1 MKRTKGNSCYF
12 CLLANLFILALTLF
26 LAGLL
31 LNLGTHIFFA
41 GMITAIFTGNPYFT
55 LLAGIGSFIPDL
67 DREYLFVSPKAF
79 RKEQYHRSL
88 FHNLLF
94 LSVLFLVNVWLALG
108 AFLHC
113 FIDSFTTEKDK
124 GVEWLFP
131 FSRLVKRGRYAL
143 TARSKDGCKLEL
155 VDQNPPD
162 RVCFINEDSP
172 EATKLSDPDLKE
184 TKAVPWRRTYGP
196 AANGQLFDR
205 WLALA
210 SFSILILYA
219 LVNPDFAIA
228 GKNLIL
234 STQIIPPMSLLTGI
248 VLVFLGGW
256 LKKNKR
262 NRKAYMTFFAA
273 GCLFMILSAVL
284 SIEEVS
290 GYVFP
295 IGLTFVAVASV
306 LLFVEALFIW
316 RLSTRGGRKALV

>member
-1 MKRTKGNSCYF
+1 
-12 CLLANLFILALTLF
+12 
-26 LAGLL
+26 

-41 GMITAIFTGNPYFT
+41 GVVTAIFTGNPYFT

-79 RKEQYHRSL
+79 REEQYHRAL

-94 LSVLFLVNVWLALG
+94 LSGLFFVNVWLAVG
-108 AFLHC
+108 AFLHS

-143 TARSKDGCKLEL
+143 AGTSEEGGCKLEL
-155 VDQNPPD
+155 VDQKPPD
-162 RVCFINEDSP
+162 RVCFLNEDSP
-172 EATKLSDPDLKE
+172 EMTKLSDPDLKE
-184 TKAVPWRRTYGP
+184 SRAVPWRRTYGP
-196 AANGQLFDR
+196 AANGQLFDK

-210 SFSILILYA
+210 SFSMLILYA
-219 LVNPDFAIA
+219 FLNPSFAVA

-248 VLVFLGGW
+248 VLVYLGGW

-262 NRKAYMTFFAA
+262 NRKGYIIFFIV
-273 GCLFMILSAVL
+273 GGVFMILSAAL
-284 SIEEVS
+284 SVS
-290 GYVFP
+290 GVSSYVFP
-295 IGLTFVAVASV
+295 LGPTFVAAACVV
-306 LLFVEALFIW
+306 LIVEGLFVW
-316 RLSTRGGRKALV
+316 RVSTHSGRKAIV

>member
-1 MKRTKGNSCYF
+1 
-12 CLLANLFILALTLF
+12 
-26 LAGLL
+26 

-41 GMITAIFTGNPYFT
+41 GVVTAVFTGNPYFT

-79 RKEQYHRSL
+79 RDEQFHRAL
-88 FHNLLF
+88 FHNFLF
-94 LSVLFLVNVWLALG
+94 LSGLFFVNVWLAVG
-108 AFLHC
+108 AFLHS

-131 FSRLVKRGRYAL
+131 FSRLVKRGRYTL
-143 TARSKDGCKLEL
+143 IVRSKDSGCKLEL
-155 VDQNPPD
+155 VDQKPPD

-172 EATKLSDPDLKE
+172 EMTKLSDPDLKE
-184 TKAVPWRRTYGP
+184 LRAVPWRRTYGP

-210 SFSILILYA
+210 SFSLLILYA
-219 LVNPDFAIA
+219 LVNPDFAVA

-234 STQIIPPMSLLTGI
+234 STRIIPPMSLLTGI
-248 VLVFLGGW
+248 VLVYLGGW
-256 LKKNKR
+256 LKRNKR
-262 NRKAYMTFFAA
+262 TRKGYLILFAV
-273 GCLFMILSAVL
+273 GGVFMILSAVL
-284 SIEEVS
+284 SAGGVS

-295 IGLTFVAVASV
+295 LGPTFVAVACV
-306 LLFVEALFIW
+306 VLFVEGLFVW